1 MVLRVMAKIHLQ
13 EIIAELLD
21 PEIAEA
27 KFHELDKVEDL
38 EEVEDVPLY
47 ILEDD
52 LS

>member
-1 MVLRVMAKIHLQ
+1 MVLRVMGKIHLQ
-13 EIIAELLD
+13 EIRAELFD
-21 PEIAEA
+21 PGITEA

-38 EEVEDVPLY
+38 EEVEDVPSY